1 MAVLAFKA
9 APMVRILQSVVSIFI
24 YKYSHACKGKYTGL
38 LLTRVFMYI
47 ANRLSTFTET
57 ICSRAVNPYHVR
69 EGSYLKKIFKEHKD
83 LLEQRDKQL
92 IKKFISLYVEKV
104 MVFEYYVDVVF
115 KLSPL
120 LVERSHGE
128 PYHK

>member
-1 MAVLAFKA
+1 MKKEIDKYNWELDDKT
-9 APMVRILQSVVSIFI
+9 QNI
-24 YKYSHACKGKYTGL
+24 YDNLCVQIEK
-38 LLTRVFMYI
+38 VFRHC
-47 ANRLSTFTET
+47 NQ
-57 ICSRAVNPYHVR
+57 
-69 EGSYLKKIFKEHKD
+69 GSYLKKIFKEHKD

>member
-1 MAVLAFKA
+1 MLAFKA

-69 EGSYLKKIFKEHKD
+69 DKRND
-83 LLEQRDKQL
+83 LLENLMKENNKMEFWISFYKNL
-92 IKKFISLYVEKV
+92 I
-104 MVFEYYVDVVF
+104 
-115 KLSPL
+115 
-120 LVERSHGE
+120 
-128 PYHK
+128 